1 MDAGK
6 IKTPKKMIAVLA
18 KAQGYLNEKD
28 VSKELRF
35 LEPISNPLEE
45 IATKRRK
52 RTQKEKPIDLI
63 FFLRFFVL
71 FCGNCFFCSSVL

>member
-45 IATKRRK
+45 IATKGA
-52 RTQKEKPIDLI
+52 KEHKKKNRLI
-63 FFLRFFVL
+63 
-71 FCGNCFFCSSVL
+71 